1 MFTVLVKKFI
11 KDYKNVKD
19 PAVRTKYG
27 VLSGTVGIGLNVVL
41 FAVKYFAG
49 LISGSVAITADAFN
63 NLSDA
68 GSSVITLLGFR
79 LASTKPDKEHP
90 FGHGRIEYL
99 SALAVS
105 MIIVL
110 MGFEVGKSSVMKII
124 SPVAS
129 EISALTIS
137 ILVFSVIVKF
147 YMYLYNRKYGKYID
161 SSAMA
166 ATAADSLSD
175 AASTTVVLISMLIM
189 KFLGADVDGWCGI
202 LVALFILKA
211 GIDSAKDTLGD
222 LLGRPPSKEFID
234 EIERIVMSHEKVIGM
249 HDLIIH
255 DYGPGRVM
263 VSLHGEV
270 PGNEDFY
277 QMHDLIDN
285 IEKDLQSELGCQ
297 AVIHMDPIDVDDE
310 KLRENKEIVN
320 RIVTDIDS
328 RLTMH
333 DFRMVSGPT
342 HTNLIF
348 DVVVPFDFSLSDSE
362 IKSRIENAVKE
373 QRSNFYCVI
382 NIDRPYV

>member
-110 MGFEVGKSSVMKII
+110 MGFEVGKSSVIKII

-189 KFLGADVDGWCGI
+189 KFLGVDVDGWCGI

-285 IEKDLQSELGCQ
+285 IEKDLQRELGCQ

-342 HTNLIF
+342 HTNIIF

>member
-189 KFLGADVDGWCGI
+189 KFLGVDVDGWCGI

-285 IEKDLQSELGCQ
+285 IEKDLQRELGCQ

-342 HTNLIF
+342 HTNIIF

>member
-110 MGFEVGKSSVMKII
+110 MGFEVGKSSVIKII

-189 KFLGADVDGWCGI
+189 KFLGVDVDGWCGI

>member
-49 LISGSVAITADAFN
+49 LISGSVSITADAFN

-110 MGFEVGKSSVMKII
+110 MGFEVGKSSVIKII

-189 KFLGADVDGWCGI
+189 KFLGVDVDGWCGI

-285 IEKDLQSELGCQ
+285 IEKDLQRELGCQ

-320 RIVTDIDS
+320 RIVKDIDS

-342 HTNLIF
+342 HTNIIF

>member
-110 MGFEVGKSSVMKII
+110 MGFEVGKSSVIKII

-166 ATAADSLSD
+166 AT
-175 AASTTVVLISMLIM
+175 
-189 KFLGADVDGWCGI
+189 GDVRRGVDNGG
-202 LVALFILKA
+202 F
-211 GIDSAKDTLGD
+211 
-222 LLGRPPSKEFID
+222 
-234 EIERIVMSHEKVIGM
+234 
-249 HDLIIH
+249 
-255 DYGPGRVM
+255 
-263 VSLHGEV
+263 
-270 PGNEDFY
+270 DFY
-277 QMHDLIDN
+277 
-285 IEKDLQSELGCQ
+285 
-297 AVIHMDPIDVDDE
+297 AYY
-310 KLRENKEIVN
+310 EIP
-320 RIVTDIDS
+320 R
-328 RLTMH
+328 R
-333 DFRMVSGPT
+333 
-342 HTNLIF
+342 
-348 DVVVPFDFSLSDSE
+348 
-362 IKSRIENAVKE
+362 
-373 QRSNFYCVI
+373 
-382 NIDRPYV
+382 